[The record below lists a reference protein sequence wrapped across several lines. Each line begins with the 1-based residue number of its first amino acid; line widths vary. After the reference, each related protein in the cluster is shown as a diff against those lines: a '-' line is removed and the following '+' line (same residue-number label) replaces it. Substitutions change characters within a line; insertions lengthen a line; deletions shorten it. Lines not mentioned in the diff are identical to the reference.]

1 MPSGPGSRLKV
12 IAEVGVE
19 TAIEDVVEYGV
30 KFGGWLKQN

>member
-30 KFGGWLKQN
+30 KVGGSIKQN

>member
-19 TAIEDVVEYGV
+19 TAIEDVV
-30 KFGGWLKQN
+30 GGWLKQN